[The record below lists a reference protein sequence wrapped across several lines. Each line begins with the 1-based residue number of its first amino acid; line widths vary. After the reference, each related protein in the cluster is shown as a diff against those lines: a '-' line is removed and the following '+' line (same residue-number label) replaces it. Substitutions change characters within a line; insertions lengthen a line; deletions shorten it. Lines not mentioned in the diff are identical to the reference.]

1 MIELL
6 ILGAAAGACGATYI
20 RVRGFVRGRMRFV
33 DAVQDPRAQL
43 AAGAVAALAAAPVVA
58 VLPVVGAG
66 VALAFGAGVGFGTA
80 HGARD
85 IRKGARRLP
94 DL

>member
-1 MIELL
+1 MFELL
-6 ILGAAAGACGATYI
+6 IVGAAAGACAAGYVK
-20 RVRGFVRGRMRFV
+20 VRRFVRGRLRFV
-33 DAVQDPRAQL
+33 DTIQDPKAQV

-58 VLPVVGAG
+58 FLPVIGAG
-66 VALAFGAGVGFGTA
+66 AALAFGAGVGAGVA

-85 IRKGARRLP
+85 IRRDVGRLP

>member
-6 ILGAAAGACGATYI
+6 MVGAAAGACGAGYMK
-20 RVRGFVRGRMRFV
+20 VRSFVRGRLRFV
-33 DAVQDPRAQL
+33 DSVQDRKAQV
-43 AAGAVAALAAAPVVA
+43 AVGAVAALAAAPIVA

-66 VALAFGAGVGFGTA
+66 AALAFGAGVGVGVA

-85 IRKGARRLP
+85 IRKDMGRLP
-94 DL
+94 EL

>member
-1 MIELL
+1 MIELV
-6 ILGAAAGACGATYI
+6 IVGAAAGACAASYVK
-20 RVRGFVRGRMRFV
+20 VRGFVRRRMRFV
-33 DAVQDPRAQL
+33 DAVHDRKAPL

-58 VLPVVGAG
+58 VLPVVGVGA
-66 VALAFGAGVGFGTA
+66 ALAFGAGVGFGTA

-85 IRKGARRLP
+85 IRKGAARLP

>member
-6 ILGAAAGACGATYI
+6 VVGAAAGACAGGYMK
-20 RVRGFVRGRMRFV
+20 VRQFVRGRMRFV
-33 DAVQDPRAQL
+33 DSVQDRKAQM
-43 AAGAVAALAAAPVVA
+43 AAGAVAALVAAPVVA
-58 VLPVVGAG
+58 VLPLVGAG
-66 VALAFGAGVGFGTA
+66 AALAFGAGVGMGVA

-85 IRKGARRLP
+85 IRRDVGRLP

>member
-6 ILGAAAGACGATYI
+6 MVGAAAGACAAGYMK
-20 RVRGFVRGRMRFV
+20 VRRFVHQRFRFV
-33 DAVQDPRAQL
+33 DAVQYPKAQV
-43 AAGAVAALAAAPVVA
+43 AAGAVAALAAAPIVA
-58 VLPVVGAG
+58 ILPVIGAG
-66 VALAFGAGVGFGTA
+66 AALAFGAGVGAGVA

-85 IRKGARRLP
+85 IRRDVGRLP